1 MRLLAE
7 AEGGEE
13 PVWIGILVLH
23 QIPTLLEATGILL
36 VAAGVALHKDSDP

>member
-7 AEGGEE
+7 AEDGGEQE
-13 PVWIGILVLH
+13 WTGILVLH